1 MSPKNVQKKGGANL
15 FLTLIFIYLFIKNS
29 IIFKIYS
36 LDSNNNLKK
45 NYNYIINVTLTPLL
59 KPSLSH
65 LPNFKNFNT

>member
-36 LDSNNNLKK
+36 LDSNNSQKK
-45 NYNYIINVTLTPLL
+45 NYNYIIPLYNVKLNNSVKL
-59 KPSLSH
+59 SL
-65 LPNFKNFNT
+65 FIFIA